1 MKSKWQCLLGSVSI
15 TIALVLPGSPSVLAQ
30 EFYQDKTI
38 RFIAGRL
45 PNMTGAGS
53 LVAANH
59 IVNNA
64 LDLA

>member
-1 MKSKWQCLLGSVSI
+1 MKSKWQCLLSMVTIS
-15 TIALVLPGSPSVLAQ
+15 IALVLPGSPSASAQ
-30 EFYQDKTI
+30 DFYQDKII